1 MKRTFILIAIAF
13 FLVGGL
19 AICDE
24 ATLIDF
30 TLLSADISV
39 NTTDKDGN
47 KKTVTE
53 KNPKYQEYLE
63 KKQQLEET
71 VANTKKELEQ
81 LKQNRIE
88 AEEQKLKLEEELA
101 E

>member
-47 KKTVTE
+47 PV
-53 KNPKYQEYLE
+53 ND
-63 KKQQLEET
+63 
-71 VANTKKELEQ
+71 
-81 LKQNRIE
+81 QNRRTVMDYG
-88 AEEQKLKLEEELA
+88 ASAGASFTEQQKSLMKTSLA
-101 E
+101 LANWEPDRQRKRCQKA